1 MIYIGNDIIEVSR
14 IKRSINL
21 YGEKFI
27 NKIFN
32 PEEIEYCKNR
42 KKPYIHYAGR
52 FAAKEAIKKAILS
65 LDNKLLI
72 SLKNILIHRLNS
84 GEPKPII
91 QKQLNQSN
99 LSIKV
104 SISHTEHF
112 ATAVALIVAK

>member
-1 MIYIGNDIIEVSR
+1 MIYIGNDIVEVSR

-91 QKQLNQSN
+91 QKQLNLCLDSQCQ
-99 LSIKV
+99 LWGKTFLILALQQIKY
-104 SISHTEHF
+104 F
-112 ATAVALIVAK
+112 